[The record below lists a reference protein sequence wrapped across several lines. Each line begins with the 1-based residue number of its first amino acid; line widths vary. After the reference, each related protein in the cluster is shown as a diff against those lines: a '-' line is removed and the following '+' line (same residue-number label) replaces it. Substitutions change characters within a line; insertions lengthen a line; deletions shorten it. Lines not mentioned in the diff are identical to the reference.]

1 MIARHILMKSVKK
14 SDFAGLLRY
23 LTDTQEKNERVG
35 EVTVTNCQNDT
46 IDAALLE
53 ILNTQ
58 AQNCRAKS
66 DKTYHLVISFAPG
79 ESPDSSVLKAIED
92 KICRGLGYGE
102 HQRVSVVHH
111 DTDNLHVQ
119 VAINKIH
126 PARHTIHEPY
136 NDYRTLG
143 ALCESLELEYGLKY
157 CNHQA
162 RKRGGENLAEDMEH
176 HAGVESLLGWIKR
189 ECHGQIQ
196 AAQSWEALHEI
207 MRENGLVLHERGNGL
222 VFTSEDGITVKASSV
237 DRAFSKKNM
246 EARLGRFEPS
256 LASGD
261 AHPPKRKYEKR
272 PMRSRVDTT
281 LLYARYRAEQTDVQS
296 QRALAWGKVRERKD
310 RLIKAAKRRGR
321 LKRAAIKLVGA
332 ARLEKKAM
340 YALTSRSLVNDIARI
355 NELYFRERQAI
366 YDKHRRR
373 AWADWLR
380 AQAVA
385 GDEEALAALRAR
397 GAAHPLQGDTLTGR
411 CRVAAPGV
419 LPEQDGVTKKGTI
432 IYRAGATALRDDG
445 DRLQVSHGATQEG
458 LQAALRIAMRLYGT
472 NIRVDGTDAFKEQ
485 IALAAVGARLAIH
498 FDAAGL
504 EARRQELL
512 QQATAKE
519 HDHDRPNGRRTAGG
533 RPVGGEPGA
542 TGSTRPA
549 GAGRPGAETAATR
562 AARPDAGGIGQA
574 PPPAS
579 RHRLRGLSELGV
591 VHIPSGTE
599 VLLPGDVPRHLE
611 QQGTAATDVL
621 RRRLPGVG
629 MDNAALAAADRYVFE
644 REQKRCNGFD
654 IPKHGRYDG
663 YVGSAVFAGIR
674 MVDEQALALLK
685 LGRDIMV
692 VPVDDVTARRLKRLS
707 LGQDIAINR
716 DGRIRKK
723 GRTR

>member
-1 MIARHILMKSVKK
+1 MIARHIPMKSVKK
-14 SDFAGLLRY
+14 SDFAELVRY
-23 LTDTQEKNERVG
+23 LTDTQDKNERVG
-35 EVTVTNCQNDT
+35 EVTVTNCQSDT
-46 IDAALLE
+46 ADAASLE

-58 AQNCRAKS
+58 AQNSRAKS

-79 ESPDSSVLKAIED
+79 ESPDSSVLKAIEE
-92 KICRGLGYGE
+92 KICRGLGYGG
-102 HQRVSVVHH
+102 HQRISVVHH

-126 PARHTIHEPY
+126 PTRYTIHEPY
-136 NDYRTLG
+136 NDYKTLG

-162 RKRGGENLAEDMEH
+162 RKRGAENLAEDMEH

-189 ECHGQIQ
+189 EYHGQIQ
-196 AAQSWEALHEI
+196 SAQSWKALHEL

-237 DRAFSKKNM
+237 DRAFSKKNL
-246 EARLGRFEPS
+246 EARLGRFKPPPTT
-256 LASGD
+256 GD

-281 LLYARYRAEQTDVQS
+281 LLYARYRSEQTDAQS
-296 QRALAWGKVRERKD
+296 QRTLAWAKARELKD
-310 RLIKAAKRRGR
+310 RLLKAAKRRGR

-340 YALTSRSLVNDIARI
+340 YALASRSLVNDIARI

-385 GDEEALAALRAR
+385 GGEEALAALRAR
-397 GAAHPLQGDTLTGR
+397 GAAHPLQGDILTGR
-411 CRVAAPGV
+411 CRAAAPGI

-432 IYRAGATALRDDG
+432 IYRAGATVLRDDG
-445 DRLQVSHGATQEG
+445 DRLQVSRGATQEG
-458 LQAALRIAMRLYGT
+458 LQAALRIAMQRYGT
-472 NIRVDGTDAFKEQ
+472 SIRVDGTEAFKEQ
-485 IALAAVGARLAIH
+485 IVLAAVTAGLAIR
-498 FDAAGL
+498 FDAARL

-519 HDHDRPNGRRTAGG
+519 QDHDRPNRRRTAGG

-542 TGSTRPA
+542 TGSTKPA

-579 RHRLRGLSELGV
+579 RHRLRGLSELGMV
-591 VHIPSGTE
+591 RIPSGAE

-621 RRRLPGVG
+621 RRRLPSVG
-629 MDNAALAAADRYVFE
+629 MDDAALAAADRYVFE

-674 MVDEQALALLK
+674 LVDAQALALLK

-692 VPVDDVTARRLKRLS
+692 VPVDDATARRLKRLA